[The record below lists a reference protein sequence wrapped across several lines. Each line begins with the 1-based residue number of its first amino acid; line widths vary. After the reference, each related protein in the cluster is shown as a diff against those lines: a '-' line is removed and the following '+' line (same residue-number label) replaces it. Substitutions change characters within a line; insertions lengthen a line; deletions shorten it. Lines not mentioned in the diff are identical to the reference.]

1 MVSSKRKKQ
10 APKIQNVVQRK
21 TKRATVLA
29 LEKILYKPIKLLDH
43 GFIRVIDYM
52 GDDSAI
58 VQAAR
63 VSYGSGT
70 KKVSQD
76 KGLIHYLMRHRHSTP
91 FEMCEI
97 KFHVKLPIFVARQW
111 IRHRTANVNEYSA
124 RYSILDRE
132 FYIPEAQQLSSQSSV
147 NNQGR
152 DEVLGAREAKRVLEL
167 LRKDA
172 SDCYEH
178 YEEMLNFNEQG
189 KILDENKKGL
199 TRELAR
205 MNLTLNTYTQW
216 YWKID
221 LHNFMHFIS
230 LRLDQH
236 AQYEIRVY
244 AQVMLDCLKKWTP
257 LTYEAFCQHRLGAI
271 VVSQSGKEIIKKL
284 IKGKKVSQASSGISQ
299 REWIELMDSLGLKK

>member
-1 MVSSKRKKQ
+1 M
-10 APKIQNVVQRK
+10 
-21 TKRATVLA
+21 
-29 LEKILYKPIKLLDH
+29 Y
-43 GFIRVIDYM
+43 FY
-52 GDDSAI
+52 
-58 VQAAR
+58 
-63 VSYGSGT
+63 
-70 KKVSQD
+70 
-76 KGLIHYLMRHRHSTP
+76 
-91 FEMCEI
+91 
-97 KFHVKLPIFVARQW
+97 KFHNFMQTLFSLVAR
-111 IRHRTANVNEYSA
+111 
-124 RYSILDRE
+124 
-132 FYIPEAQQLSSQSSV
+132 
-147 NNQGR
+147 
-152 DEVLGAREAKRVLEL
+152 AKIT
-167 LRKDA
+167 
-172 SDCYEH
+172 
-178 YEEMLNFNEQG
+178 EMLNFNEQG

-221 LHNFMHFIS
+221 LHNLMHFIS

-257 LTYEAFCQHRLGAI
+257 ITYEAFCQHRLGAI